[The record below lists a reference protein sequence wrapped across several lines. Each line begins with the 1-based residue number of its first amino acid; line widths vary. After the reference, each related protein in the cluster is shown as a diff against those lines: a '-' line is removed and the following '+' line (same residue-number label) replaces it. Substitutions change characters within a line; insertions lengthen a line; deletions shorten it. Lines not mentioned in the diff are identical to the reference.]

1 MQTQQFNTIDKAIK
15 EIQKQLRERDYYMHN
30 YRFLD
35 SVQTYLDNC
44 LDKDDEDFDQAE
56 QIFNYLVYDLGWE
69 ENDETFEPVEL

>member
-1 MQTQQFNTIDKAIK
+1 MQTQKFNTIDKAIE
-15 EIQKQLRERDYYMHN
+15 EIQKQLREKDYYMHN

-35 SVQTYLDNC
+35 DVQTYLDNC

-56 QIFNYLVYDLGWE
+56 QIFNYLVYSLAWE